1 MRMNSGDAHLTYCT
15 NIHPGE
21 EWPEVRENLERYLPA
36 IKKRV
41 APDQPFGVGLRLS
54 SAAAR
59 GLAAAETLSEFQDFL
74 SRHGLY
80 VFTLN
85 GFPYGA
91 FHRQRVKEAVYL
103 PDWRESRRVEYTDG
117 LAELLAQLLPDD
129 SALEGSVS
137 TVPGAFKAHIR
148 QPEDLAVITDNLI
161 RHVAALVRLHR
172 ETGRHIALAIE
183 PEPSCILETVAETV
197 AFFEGRLFCRAA
209 AARLADLTGL
219 DATAAE
225 AALHGHI
232 GVCLDT
238 CHAAVEY
245 EDPITAVRRLKSAGI
260 RIAKLQLSAG
270 LRVAQVTSVAIEALR
285 PFAEDVYLHQTIE
298 RNGDGMRRYS
308 DLPDALANGADSGER
323 EWRIHFHVP
332 IWSENLDV
340 FASTQPFLRDILG
353 LHRTE
358 PISRHLEVETYTWNV
373 LPAHLRGES
382 METDITR
389 ELEWVLDRLQ

>member
-1 MRMNSGDAHLTYCT
+1 MRLDSGDAHLTYCT

-41 APDQPFGVGLRLS
+41 SPGQPFGVGLRLS
-54 SAAAR
+54 AAAGR

-74 SRHGLY
+74 SRRGLY

-103 PDWRESRRVEYTDG
+103 PDWRDGRRVEYTDG
-117 LAELLAQLLPDD
+117 LAELLARLLPDD
-129 SALEGSVS
+129 PTLEGSVS
-137 TVPGAFKAHIR
+137 TVPGAFKAHVR
-148 QPEDLAVITDNLI
+148 QREDLTIIADNLI
-161 RHVAALVRLHR
+161 RHVATLVRLHR
-172 ETGRHIALAIE
+172 ETGRHIALAVE

-197 AFFEGRLFCRAA
+197 DFFEDRLFCRAA
-209 AARLADLTGL
+209 AARLADLAGL

-225 AALHGHI
+225 VALREHI

-260 RIAKLQLSAG
+260 RVAKLQLSAG
-270 LRVAQVTSVAIEALR
+270 LRVAQVTRGAIEALR
-285 PFAEDVYLHQTIE
+285 AFAEDVYLHQTIE
-298 RNGDGMRRYS
+298 RSGGGIRRYS
-308 DLPDALANGADSGER
+308 DLPEALADGVDSGER

-332 IWSENLDV
+332 IWSENLDI
-340 FASTQPFLRDILG
+340 FASTQPFLSDILA
-353 LHRTE
+353 LHRDE

-373 LPAHLRGES
+373 LPARLRGAS
-382 METDITR
+382 VETDIAG
-389 ELEWVLDRLQ
+389 ELEWVLDRLR